1 MKKFCEF
8 LRQHTMEII
17 NLKNNKMLLTKEQ
30 QGSYESAK
38 TCYIVK
44 KIQMFV
50 R

>member
-1 MKKFCEF
+1 
-8 LRQHTMEII
+8 MEII

-44 KIQMFV
+44 KI
-50 R
+50 